1 MKHRQYDSVLTLAG
15 ISPSFTHERDEI
27 ALCTAAA
34 RLGHVAHHCT
44 CRIVYFERSRRIV
57 FDSSRSALRLVHAGR
72 IAALSLRR
80 ASERRSNRA
89 TSSARSKRFCARPDC
104 RTSGSTTFAIV
115 PRACSLPKACRC
127 ARLWS
132 YSATPASVRPRI
144 SIAMLPAMMRDVAG
158 KMETVLSGPVNQA
171 RQEVGVKIVRFEPD
185 GCQNG
190 CQNESDTYL
199 ERQKALILL
208 ARPEGF
214 EPPTHR
220 SVVCR
225 SNPRS

>member
-1 MKHRQYDSVLTLAG
+1 VLTLAG

-34 RLGHVAHHCT
+34 RLGRVAHHCT

-89 TSSARSKRFCARPDC
+89 TSSAFKALLRKAGLPNVRFHDLRHSAASLLLAQGVPMRALMELLGH
-104 RTSGSTTFAIV
+104 SSIGTTADI
-115 PRACSLPKACRC
+115 
-127 ARLWS
+127 
-132 YSATPASVRPRI
+132 YSDVV
-144 SIAMLPAMMRDVAG
+144 PAMMRDVAG

>member
-1 MKHRQYDSVLTLAG
+1 MHCGGEAGSRGPPLYLPDRVFRALKAHRVRQLQERLAAGSRWQDSGLVFASSIGTSLEPRNLFRAFKALLRKAGLPNVRFHDLRHSAASLLLAQG
-15 ISPSFTHERDEI
+15 VPMR
-27 ALCTAAA
+27 ALMEL
-34 RLGHVAHHCT
+34 LGH
-44 CRIVYFERSRRIV
+44 
-57 FDSSRSALRLVHAGR
+57 SSIG
-72 IAALSLRR
+72 
-80 ASERRSNRA
+80 
-89 TSSARSKRFCARPDC
+89 
-104 RTSGSTTFAIV
+104 TTADI
-115 PRACSLPKACRC
+115 
-127 ARLWS
+127 
-132 YSATPASVRPRI
+132 YSDVV
-144 SIAMLPAMMRDVAG
+144 PAMMRDVAG

-220 SVVCR
+220 SVVCC
-225 SNPRS
+225 SNPLS